1 MPQSFENEIAV
12 LERGLL
18 ALHVEYERFYTG
30 DLKVP
35 PVDTR
40 RRIEDL
46 LKRMA
51 GVSLERAA
59 ERFRLQN
66 IQNRFQSMTELWE
79 KRLLAREEGRPGVG
93 RLPRAPR
100 AAPPEAGGDAE
111 DSSAVK
117 RGERKSLMPL
127 FDRFCE
133 ARRALGED
141 VSRLRYE
148 RFEELLHRQ
157 AAEIRKTTGARRLVF
172 EVQTVDGRVRLI
184 GRPAE
189 PKGPS

>member
-1 MPQSFENEIAV
+1 MPESFENEIAV
-12 LERGLL
+12 LERGLK
-18 ALHVEYERFYTG
+18 ALHVEYERFYIG
-30 DLKVP
+30 ELKVP

-51 GVSLERAA
+51 GENVERAA

-66 IQNRFQSMTELWE
+66 VQGRFQSMTELWE
-79 KRLLAREEGRPGVG
+79 KRLLAREKGRPGAG
-93 RLPRAPR
+93 RPLKRPR
-100 AAPPEAGGDAE
+100 AASAGEGSDAE
-111 DSSAVK
+111 APASV
-117 RGERKSLMPL
+117 RPGERKSLMPL
-127 FDRFCE
+127 FERFCE

-148 RFEELLHRQ
+148 RFEELFRRQ
-157 AAEIRKTTGARRLVF
+157 AAEIRKATGAKRLVF

-184 GRPAE
+184 GRPAPE
-189 PKGPS
+189 KGPS

>member
-1 MPQSFENEIAV
+1 MPESFENEIAV
-12 LERGLL
+12 LERGLR
-18 ALHVEYERFYTG
+18 ALHVEYERFYIG
-30 DLKVP
+30 ELKVP

-46 LKRMA
+46 LKLMA
-51 GVSLERAA
+51 GVNVERAA

-66 IQNRFQSMTELWE
+66 VQNRFQSMTELWE

-93 RLPRAPR
+93 RPLRRPR
-100 AAPPEAGGDAE
+100 AAAAESGSDAE
-111 DSSAVK
+111 VSTSVT
-117 RGERKSLMPL
+117 RRERKSLMPL
-127 FDRFCE
+127 FERFCE

-148 RFEELLHRQ
+148 RFEELLRRQ
-157 AAEIRKTTGARRLVF
+157 AAEIRKATGSRRLVF
-172 EVQTVDGRVRLI
+172 EVQTVNGRVRLI
-184 GRPAE
+184 GRPAH

>member
-1 MPQSFENEIAV
+1 MPESFENEIAV
-12 LERGLL
+12 LERGLK
-18 ALHVEYERFYTG
+18 ALQVEYERFYIG
-30 DLKVP
+30 ELKVP

-51 GVSLERAA
+51 GENVERAA

-66 IQNRFQSMTELWE
+66 VQGRFQSMTELWE
-79 KRLLAREEGRPGVG
+79 KRLVAREEGRAGEG
-93 RLPRAPR
+93 RSPKRPR
-100 AAPPEAGGDAE
+100 AASAGARSDAGAPT
-111 DSSAVK
+111 SVK
-117 RGERKSLMPL
+117 AGERKSLMPL
-127 FDRFCE
+127 FERFCE

-148 RFEELLHRQ
+148 RFEELFRRQ
-157 AAEIRKTTGARRLVF
+157 AAEIRKATGAKRLVF

-184 GRPAE
+184 GRPAPE
-189 PKGPS
+189 KGPS

>member
-1 MPQSFENEIAV
+1 MPESFENEIAV
-12 LERGLL
+12 LERGLK
-18 ALHVEYERFYTG
+18 ALHVEYERFYIG

-51 GVSLERAA
+51 GVNVERAA
-59 ERFRLQN
+59 ERFRLLN
-66 IQNRFQSMTELWE
+66 VQNRFQSMTELWE
-79 KRLLAREEGRPGVG
+79 KRLLARDEGRPGFG
-93 RLPRAPR
+93 RIRRASQAT
-100 AAPPEAGGDAE
+100 AAKSGSDAE
-111 DSSAVK
+111 TSTSVTRK
-117 RGERKSLMPL
+117 ERKSLMPL
-127 FDRFCE
+127 FERFCD

-148 RFEELLHRQ
+148 RFEELLRRQ
-157 AAEIRKTTGARRLVF
+157 AAEIRKATGARRLVF
-172 EVQTVDGRVRLI
+172 EVQTVGGRVRLV
-184 GRPAE
+184 GRPAH